1 MCPLSNLAK
10 ARAITILAI
19 VCIVNTDFNYGFDI
33 LLTTLPPK
41 KSHLKYEKAISESL
55 KDFSINFWINYSEKT
70 SAMRILCYNTKE
82 GDELLSVVLLRR
94 GIEFSV
100 MGKVFY
106 SNNWLDLP
114 LTTWHSV
121 MLTVSSTTSLC
132 EIYINGWFMD
142 SVSTDAHGPVTIP
155 PKGTV
160 IIWQLPEEFNGRF
173 NDEIKNV
180 GRLRNVNIWNYILPY
195 SYIANL
201 CHGKVRSR
209 VLGNVFQWT
218 DKHSKTTDVVIL
230 DNKLD
235 SYEYVTA
242 LSTSNNLHLC
252 ANDNVLLWK
261 KSRCDVNATEWEFTK
276 SFRMRNIQKD
286 KCLTA
291 YWWQAP
297 TQDDCTN
304 FGVCPQYADQLRL
317 ESAFMGL
324 QLDQDCWPLN
334 YGSFVLSPK
343 GKLMNVDSGQ
353 CVGYKGPSKEAKLIN
368 CTEAEIFKEIED
380 ISRNPGMA
388 GWKFW
393 NETWYLLQ
401 HSHPMSWR
409 EAHKACQAFRN
420 ASLLTVHSVDEK
432 LWLDLVANGE
442 YWIGLTDTNKESVF
456 VWHDGAALK
465 PAMRSVLN
473 DDRSRGGL
481 LDCVYL
487 SSSSDFWKDDECT
500 KSKGYICKTTP
511 STSLFEIHKLKGLS
525 ENEAVTCSAADTLL
539 NAMETCLRRENC
551 TGVVELPRKYCLA
564 ETSGVIGANSK
575 STLYVKAHCKMG
587 LSGFFCDSGQPVV
600 ETPITVIVCEC
611 LPYFISPELKVC
623 GRTAKEC
630 TRGCTLATCD
640 NCRPVCNDAGM
651 KSTPLMRLIWHR
663 IANSEFYAS
672 KNGSHPKESSSI
684 FVDVRAP

>member
-1 MCPLSNLAK
+1 M
-10 ARAITILAI
+10 
-19 VCIVNTDFNYGFDI
+19 
-33 LLTTLPPK
+33 
-41 KSHLKYEKAISESL
+41 
-55 KDFSINFWINYSEKT
+55 
-70 SAMRILCYNTKE
+70 
-82 GDELLSVVLLRR
+82 
-94 GIEFSV
+94 
-100 MGKVFY
+100 
-106 SNNWLDLP
+106 
-114 LTTWHSV
+114 
-121 MLTVSSTTSLC
+121 
-132 EIYINGWFMD
+132 
-142 SVSTDAHGPVTIP
+142 
-155 PKGTV
+155 
-160 IIWQLPEEFNGRF
+160 
-173 NDEIKNV
+173 
-180 GRLRNVNIWNYILPY
+180 
-195 SYIANL
+195 
-201 CHGKVRSR
+201 
-209 VLGNVFQWT
+209 
-218 DKHSKTTDVVIL
+218 
-230 DNKLD
+230 
-235 SYEYVTA
+235 
-242 LSTSNNLHLC
+242 
-252 ANDNVLLWK
+252 
-261 KSRCDVNATEWEFTK
+261 
-276 SFRMRNIQKD
+276 
-286 KCLTA
+286 LTA

-304 FGVCPQYADQLRL
+304 FGVCPQYADHLRL

-380 ISRNPGMA
+380 TSRNPGMA

-663 IANSEFYAS
+663 IVNSEFYAS

>member
-1 MCPLSNLAK
+1 MCPLSNVAK

-19 VCIVNTDFNYGFDI
+19 VCIVNTGFNYGFDI

-41 KSHLKYEKAISESL
+41 KSLLKYEKAISKSL

-70 SAMRILCYNTKE
+70 SAMCILCYYTIQ
-82 GDELLSVVLLRR
+82 GDALLSVVLLAR

-132 EIYINGWFMD
+132 EIYINGWFVD
-142 SVSTDAHGPVTIP
+142 SVSTNVHGPVTIP
-155 PKGTV
+155 PEGTV
-160 IIWQLPEEFNGRF
+160 IIWQLPDNFNGPF
-173 NDEIKNV
+173 DNEIKNV
-180 GRLRNVNIWNYILPY
+180 GLLRNVNIWNYILPY

-218 DKHSKTTDVVIL
+218 DKHSKTTDVVLL
-230 DNKLD
+230 DNNRD
-235 SYEYVTA
+235 SYEYITV
-242 LSTSNNLHLC
+242 LSTSKNLYLC

-261 KSRCDVNATEWEFTK
+261 KSRCDVNATEWEFTN
-276 SFRMRNIQKD
+276 SFRMRNIQKN
-286 KCLTA
+286 KCLMA
-291 YWWQAP
+291 YRWQAP
-297 TQDDCTN
+297 TEDACRN
-304 FGVCPQYADQLRL
+304 YGVCPQYGDQLRL
-317 ESAFMGL
+317 EAAFTGL
-324 QLDQDCWPLN
+324 QLDEDCFPMS

-343 GKLMNVDSGQ
+343 GKLLTVDGGN

-368 CTEAEIFKEIED
+368 CAEAEIFKEIED
-380 ISRNPGMA
+380 TSRNPGMA

-401 HSHPMSWR
+401 HSHPMSWS

-442 YWIGLTDTNKESVF
+442 YWIGLTDTKKESVF
-456 VWHDGAALK
+456 VWHDGAALN
-465 PAMRSVLN
+465 PAVRSVLN
-473 DDRSRGGL
+473 DDGSKGGL

-487 SSSSDFWKDDECT
+487 SSRSDFWKDDECA
-500 KSKGYICKTTP
+500 KSKGYICKTTR
-511 STSLFEIHKLKGLS
+511 STSLFEMKKLKGLS
-525 ENEAVTCSAADTLL
+525 ANEAAKCSAADSLL
-539 NAMETCLRRENC
+539 NAMETCLRLAHC
-551 TGVVELPRKYCLA
+551 TGVVALPRKYCLTD
-564 ETSGVIGANSK
+564 TSSVIGANSK

-587 LSGFFCDSGQPVV
+587 LSGFLCDSGQPPV
-600 ETPITVIVCEC
+600 ERPIIVCEC
-611 LPYFISPELKVC
+611 LPYFISPGLKIC

-630 TRGCTLATCD
+630 TRGCTLATCG

-663 IANSEFYAS
+663 IVTSKFHVS
-672 KNGSHPKESSSI
+672 KNGSHRNENSSI